1 MFTSSNLLSAQVNV
15 GHVASAALNVGHG
28 ASAAVSVLPQ
38 PCPPAHSAP
47 PPPHQTN
54 NCPPPPPPHQT
65 NNCPPPDHSPP
76 PSNCPPP
83 HQANNC
89 PPPDHSPPPSNC
101 PPPDHGGGAQHAAL
115 VSADVNIGHF
125 AGAELSLLG
134 GHDLVDL
141 HVGFPDC
148 VSGLCGRVLRPR
160 RTGPAPGPLLYPA
173 TPRAMHQP
181 S

>member
-28 ASAAVSVLPQ
+28 ASATVSVLPQ

-47 PPPHQTN
+47 PPAN
-54 NCPPPPPPHQT
+54 NCPPPHQT
-65 NNCPPPDHSPP
+65 NNCPPPTN
-76 PSNCPPP
+76 NCPPP

-89 PPPDHSPPPSNC
+89 PPPDHSSPPSNC
-101 PPPDHGGGAQHAAL
+101 PPPDHGCDAQHAAL
-115 VSADVNIGHF
+115 VSADANIGHF

-141 HVGFPDC
+141 HVGLDIGHDFLH
-148 VSGLCGRVLRPR
+148 V
-160 RTGPAPGPLLYPA
+160 
-173 TPRAMHQP
+173 
-181 S
+181 